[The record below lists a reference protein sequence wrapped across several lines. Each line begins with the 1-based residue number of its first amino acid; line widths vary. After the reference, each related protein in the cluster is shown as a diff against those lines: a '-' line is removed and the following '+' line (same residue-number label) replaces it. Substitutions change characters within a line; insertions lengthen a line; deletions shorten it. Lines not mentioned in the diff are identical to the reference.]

1 MLDAPSLPATRARL
15 AAVLRAAKDVVS
27 VDTVARTLTLDRPA
41 AAKLLARWREQGWLR
56 RIGHGLYVPVPLERE
71 VARLIPYAEQYGNGA
86 VFKRLGFLAETRLHD
101 AALAAACRARSTQ
114 GYAQLDPDLS
124 CSRLVTAW
132 RLWVPDRWKQEARRT
147 PDLARAS
154 SPRCDPAHAHHPDS
168 APTRPPPV
176 FQQPVKGGTCL
187 KKCYFETY
195 RFSED
200 LSGTP

>member
-132 RLWVPDRWKQEARRT
+132 RLWVPDRWKQEAAHRILRGRPARAAIRRT
-147 PDLARAS
+147 PIIPILHQRDPVRYFNSLLRAAR
-154 SPRCDPAHAHHPDS
+154 
-168 APTRPPPV
+168 V
-176 FQQPVKGGTCL
+176 
-187 KKCYFETY
+187 
-195 RFSED
+195 
-200 LSGTP
+200 